1 MNDYVMLCYD
11 NTVSGL
17 ENTAAVVSGTS
28 ARPSVR
34 RPRRQRKTTAAA
46 ATQLLSDITLVDAA
60 AVKSCVEKDYA
71 EFIRSI
77 ERSVDEQPAGT
88 AGKNRSKNR
97 RMLKADGDVE
107 SLAVASEDASAG
119 KDMKRRRGRR
129 KKDDVADGS
138 SEQSAKR
145 SRSRGKQRAPQ
156 DDKASVR
163 AQEWAPPDDKASV
176 GGAQERA
183 PGDDKVS
190 VDRRTEMSLSDIAVD
205 YTGVVFAPD
214 NHTVG
219 AMPDCSVSAAAAATV
234 GDRRR
239 RPTKK
244 RLSSGEV
251 EVRSARRGR
260 GSAGGSRRS
269 GRQIS
274 HETLRAR

>member
-11 NTVSGL
+11 DAVSGL
-17 ENTAAVVSGTS
+17 ETTAVVVSGTS
-28 ARPSVR
+28 TRPSVR
-34 RPRRQRKTTAAA
+34 RPRRQRKTAAAA

-88 AGKNRSKNR
+88 AGAAGKNRSKNR

-145 SRSRGKQRAPQ
+145 SRSRAKQRAPQ

-163 AQEWAPPDDKASV
+163 AQEWAPRDDKASV

-183 PGDDKVS
+183 LGDDKVS
-190 VDRRTEMSLSDIAVD
+190 VDRRTEMSLSDIAGLHWCRVR
-205 YTGVVFAPD
+205 ARQP
-214 NHTVG
+214 H
-219 AMPDCSVSAAAAATV
+219 
-234 GDRRR
+234 RRR
-239 RPTKK
+239 HA
-244 RLSSGEV
+244 RLLRVGGSSGHC
-251 EVRSARRGR
+251 
-260 GSAGGSRRS
+260 
-269 GRQIS
+269 GRQTTTAD
-274 HETLRAR
+274 EEEVVVW